1 MQRRRR
7 GGATAPREH
16 LRLSAAPPLARR
28 YGVIPDPDITEHELD
43 DDDVFLVLASD
54 GVWEFLDDATVVAM
68 CEHWLKHYEDSDRQV
83 EDAAAEVIQ
92 EAMQIWALEE
102 DGGYR
107 DDISIIIVLLP
118 CWGP

>member
-1 MQRRRR
+1 MKLRRRV
-7 GGATAPREH
+7 
-16 LRLSAAPPLARR
+16 SAARNPCR
-28 YGVIPDPDITEHELD
+28 YELD
-43 DDDVFLVLASD
+43 DDDAFLVLASD

>member
-1 MQRRRR
+1 ME
-7 GGATAPREH
+7 GGAPQPCFGNHPYME
-16 LRLSAAPPLARR
+16 
-28 YGVIPDPDITEHELD
+28 GVCATPVVTDQAIKPEDRC
-43 DDDVFLVLASD
+43 LVLASD